1 MINLSEKYI
10 KRTKKGKGKRK
21 KTLIRDI
28 KKTIS
33 TPLVQ
38 GILTSMNDIG
48 MTNRDMSKFTTLIM
62 TGVTAMVRGTA
73 QRMENHG
80 ISYPGEKIADILREA
95 YITHISNEVPF
106 VEGCN
111 VFEDRFLFFCSRPEY
126 IELLEYVGADVI

>member
-38 GILTSMNDIG
+38 GILTSIIL
-48 MTNRDMSKFTTLIM
+48 K
-62 TGVTAMVRGTA
+62 
-73 QRMENHG
+73 EN
-80 ISYPGEKIADILREA
+80 EKIRDFLIKKKLEAD
-95 YITHISNEVPF
+95 
-106 VEGCN
+106 
-111 VFEDRFLFFCSRPEY
+111 
-126 IELLEYVGADVI
+126 